1 MSAPAR
7 AAEPGDVAVLEVLRG
22 SCRRRWWAIPLL
34 AALLVLGGLSG
45 LAHANL
51 RLVVVS
57 AGLGL
62 VANAAIAA
70 ASRRPGA
77 SWSLVQLA
85 AALDLALVSLAVAL
99 TGWSAALL
107 LYLVA
112 AAPYAAGLSGRAGRT
127 MAHASVVLGLAGR
140 FAHEHWYAPFRITS
154 PLDLPVLVFLD
165 AALLWLAA
173 LALFGAPS
181 RLVARLRAMR
191 GMMEE
196 AEQGDLAVRAPG
208 AAGDELGMLERSF
221 NRMMEAT
228 AATIATVQREA
239 DEVAAYAGTLASS
252 TQDLHRTSASVG
264 GSASRLAAQLREQ
277 RGIAT
282 ASGERTQ
289 RTSADAA
296 DLRVRAEAMAER
308 ARALFEAGEA
318 SRGRIG
324 RAGQTLVSISDE
336 VRKSAAAV
344 STLAPVSERIGALAK
359 TLSKLARQTNLLA
372 LNAAIE
378 AARAGEH
385 GQGFAVVALEVRK
398 LAEASARA
406 AKDVGG
412 AIEDVREGVTA
423 AVEAIH
429 AGETRVRDVGGI
441 AGEADQALQDVLG
454 GIGSLATLV
463 DALAATSQQQ
473 AAAMT
478 ALLAAMGEVETL
490 AAGSADSAAQA
501 AGAVTEQ
508 HLALQRIADTSR
520 QLSDVAERMRGAIVR
535 FSVIGRRHDTAE
547 YVAVRRPQ

>member
-1 MSAPAR
+1 VSAPFR
-7 AAEPGDVAVLEVLRG
+7 SAEPGDAAVFDVLRG
-22 SCRRRWWAIPLL
+22 SCDRRWWAIPLL
-34 AALLVLGGLSG
+34 SALLVLGGMSG
-45 LAHANL
+45 LAHASV
-51 RLVVVS
+51 RLVIIS
-57 AGLGL
+57 AAVAL

-70 ASRRPGA
+70 GARQARFSRG
-77 SWSLVQLA
+77 LVQVA
-85 AALDLALVSLAVAL
+85 ISLDLALVSLAVAL
-99 TGWSAALL
+99 TGWSSALL

-112 AAPYAAGLSGRAGRT
+112 AAPYAAASGGRAGRT
-127 MAHASVVLGLAGR
+127 LAHASLVLSLAAR
-140 FAHEHWYAPFRITS
+140 FTHEHWFAPLRISS

-173 LALFGAPS
+173 FALLGAPG
-181 RLVARLRAMR
+181 RLVARLRVMR

-221 NRMMEAT
+221 NRMMESIAT
-228 AATIATVQREA
+228 TIATVQREA
-239 DEVAAYAGTLASS
+239 DEVAAYADTLASS
-252 TQDLHRTSASVG
+252 TQDLRRTSASVG

-324 RAGQTLVSISDE
+324 RAGETLVSISDE

-385 GQGFAVVALEVRK
+385 GRGFAVVALEVRK

-412 AIEDVREGVTA
+412 AIEDVRGGVTA

-454 GIGSLATLV
+454 GIGSLASLV

-535 FSVIGRRHDTAE
+535 FSVLGRRRATAE
-547 YVAVRRPQ
+547 YAAIRRP

>member
-1 MSAPAR
+1 VSVH
-7 AAEPGDVAVLEVLRG
+7 AAEPGETAVLDVVRS
-22 SCRRRWWAIPLL
+22 SCGRRWWAIPLL
-34 AALLVLGGLSG
+34 AALLVLAGASG
-45 LAHANL
+45 MAHADA
-51 RLVVVS
+51 RLVAVV
-57 AGLGL
+57 AAAALAL
-62 VANAAIAA
+62 NAAIAA
-70 ASRRPGA
+70 AAGRARFP
-77 SWSLVQLA
+77 WVLVQA
-85 AALDLALVSLAVAL
+85 AVALDLALVSFVAWL
-99 TGWSAALL
+99 TGWSSALL

-112 AAPYAAGLSGRAGRT
+112 AAPYAAALGGRAGR
-127 MAHASVVLGLAGR
+127 MLAHASVVLGLAAR
-140 FAHEHWYAPFRITS
+140 FAHERWFALPRIFS
-154 PLDLPVLVFLD
+154 PLDLPLLVFLD
-165 AALLWLAA
+165 AALLWLTA
-173 LALFGAPS
+173 LVLFGAPG

-196 AEQGDLAVRAPG
+196 SEQGDLAVRAPG
-208 AAGDELGMLERSF
+208 SAGDDLGMLERSF
-221 NRMMEAT
+221 NRMMDSTAT
-228 AATIATVQREA
+228 TIATVQREA
-239 DEVAAYAGTLASS
+239 DEVAAFAETLASS
-252 TQDLHRTSASVG
+252 TQDLRRTSASVG

-282 ASGERTQ
+282 TSGERTQ

-296 DLRVRAEAMAER
+296 DLRARAEAMAER

-318 SRGRIG
+318 SRSRIG
-324 RAGQTLVSISDE
+324 RAGETLVSIGDE
-336 VRKSAAAV
+336 VRRSAAAV

-398 LAEASARA
+398 LAEESARA

-412 AIEDVREGVTA
+412 AIEDVRGGVTI

-429 AGETRVRDVGGI
+429 AGETRVRDVRGI

-454 GIGSLATLV
+454 GIGSLAALV

-478 ALLAAMGEVETL
+478 ALLAAMGEVESL

-508 HLALQRIADTSR
+508 HVALQRIADTSR
-520 QLSDVAERMRGAIVR
+520 QLSEVAERMRGAIVR
-535 FSVIGRRHDTAE
+535 FSVLGRTRDTAE
-547 YVAVRRPQ
+547 YVAIRRPQ

>member
-1 MSAPAR
+1 M
-7 AAEPGDVAVLEVLRG
+7 
-22 SCRRRWWAIPLL
+22 
-34 AALLVLGGLSG
+34 
-45 LAHANL
+45 
-51 RLVVVS
+51 
-57 AGLGL
+57 
-62 VANAAIAA
+62 
-70 ASRRPGA
+70 SRR
-77 SWSLVQLA
+77 LQQRV
-85 AALDLALVSLAVAL
+85 
-99 TGWSAALL
+99 
-107 LYLVA
+107 
-112 AAPYAAGLSGRAGRT
+112 
-127 MAHASVVLGLAGR
+127 
-140 FAHEHWYAPFRITS
+140 
-154 PLDLPVLVFLD
+154 
-165 AALLWLAA
+165 
-173 LALFGAPS
+173 
-181 RLVARLRAMR
+181 RAMR
-191 GMMEE
+191 AVMEE
-196 AEQGDLAVRAPG
+196 AEHGDLAVRAPG
-208 AAGDELGMLERSF
+208 VAHDELGKLERSF
-221 NRMMEAT
+221 NGMMEAT
-228 AATIATVQREA
+228 ATTIATVQREA
-239 DEVAAYAGTLASS
+239 DEVAAFADTLATS
-252 TQDLHRTSASVG
+252 TQDLRRTSASVG
-264 GSASRLAAQLREQ
+264 GSASRLAAQLRDQ

-296 DLRVRAEAMAER
+296 DLRARAEAMAER

-359 TLSKLARQTNLLA
+359 TLSMLARQTNLLA

-412 AIEDVREGVTA
+412 AIEDVRGGVTA

-454 GIGSLATLV
+454 GIGSLASLV

-478 ALLAAMGEVETL
+478 SLLAAMGEVETL

-508 HLALQRIADTSR
+508 HVALQRIADTSR

-547 YVAVRRPQ
+547 YVTIHRPQ